1 MLKQFWKIEDVHSP
15 HDVPIVCMEEQ
26 LAMKKVENTLL
37 FENLM
42 HRAALQDNYELT
54 LSRLGHR
61 EEINLDIEL
70 SNLKKASN
78 WKKSKQPR
86 KETIETNALQTLKS
100 SLTEKEGRVTI
111 LKLQLEE
118 ADDHLQK
125 TPQDLY
131 VEQKHSTE
139 HKSKMETLQQTATK
153 RVQMLEPLS
162 GTEWEQHAQCQL
174 LKETL
179 DSVTHEVSHKH
190 TQVISHNVN
199 LGSQKDIDAESAREL
214 QLLKQK

>member
-26 LAMKKVENTLL
+26 LAMKNIENTLL

-86 KETIETNALQTLKS
+86 KETIET
-100 SLTEKEGRVTI
+100 SLTEK
-111 LKLQLEE
+111 
-118 ADDHLQK
+118 
-125 TPQDLY
+125 
-131 VEQKHSTE
+131 
-139 HKSKMETLQQTATK
+139 
-153 RVQMLEPLS
+153 
-162 GTEWEQHAQCQL
+162 
-174 LKETL
+174 
-179 DSVTHEVSHKH
+179 
-190 TQVISHNVN
+190 
-199 LGSQKDIDAESAREL
+199 
-214 QLLKQK
+214 